1 MSRAQPS
8 SIGPSGSCA
17 SVRYP
22 LPRFT
27 EKPVQCGV
35 LEKTRHIG
43 ITIEGVAAPTCA
55 KRRVEDLALTERE
68 KQLCVLLCR
77 DSSREDIAD
86 AMGVSV
92 GTTITH
98 KSSIYAKLGVH
109 NRVELLAALLPG

>member
-1 MSRAQPS
+1 MFWRKPATSESPS
-8 SIGPSGSCA
+8 KG
-17 SVRYP
+17 
-22 LPRFT
+22 LPR
-27 EKPVQCGV
+27 P
-35 LEKTRHIG
+35 LALHL
-43 ITIEGVAAPTCA
+43 
-55 KRRVEDLALTERE
+55 RVEDLALTGRE

-77 DSSREDIAD
+77 DSSREDISD